1 MASQFRYR
9 GCSVF
14 GLLLLLALPAAA
26 QVQVGDNLN
35 LNLNGIMTAGYNGVY
50 GNQINSSHGLNVGG
64 NGTLSGSYYDPN
76 FLTFSLSPYYNQSRQ
91 NSNARSIFN
100 DGGFD
105 FTSNL
110 FSGSHFPG
118 SVGFSKSWD
127 SEGILN
133 LPGQQNYTTRS
144 SGQGFNIGWGAFVP
158 DWPTLTAT
166 FSDGHGDY
174 SVPGT
179 DLHGNNIYRNLAL
192 RSGYMIAGFNLSAG
206 YNIGNSD
213 SNIPVVFGPQTIE
226 HVHSNNDSFTFSAS
240 HLLPMHGTFG
250 SSFTRSYI
258 SSNYLGSGY
267 HGTVD
272 TLNANAGVNPTQKLN
287 ISAGMSYT
295 DSLSGSL
302 YQSLVPGTVGTANA
316 SPSATSTIGGFYQ
329 TSDMSSHAFTLSGIA
344 NYVVGHGVQVEADA
358 QRRQQTYLGSS
369 YAANTFGGGII
380 YTREALGG
388 FFSASANV
396 TDNNGDYS
404 HGDSIGFSSN
414 VAFTRAIQQ
423 WNVSADFTY
432 AQNVQAYLI
441 TYTNSFY
448 VYTGNVR
455 RRLWGGRTVWS
466 ASAAGSRSALSA
478 QPHTGNSS
486 QSYSTSLGFHHYTFA
501 GSYSKSDGFGLLGA
515 AGVTPL
521 PPGVPPGV
529 IPPEWILLYG
539 GHSQSFSMGA
549 SPVRRLSLGAG
560 FSKAHSNTATGGVAS
575 WNDNEQITANLNYQ
589 LRKLTFSAGYGRLL
603 QGFSA
608 SGLPAAN
615 VNSFFVGFSRSFN
628 FF

>member
-1 MASQFRYR
+1 MMASQFRSR

-14 GLLLLLALPAAA
+14 GLLLLLTLPLPA

-35 LNLNGIMTAGYNGVY
+35 LNLNGIMSAGYNGVY
-50 GNQINSSHGLNVGG
+50 GNLINSSHGLNVGG

-76 FLTFSLSPYYNQSRQ
+76 FLNFNFSPYYNQSRQ
-91 NSNARSIFN
+91 NSDSRSIFN

-118 SVGFSKSWD
+118 SVGFSKSWN

-133 LPGQQNYTTRS
+133 LPGLQNYTTQS
-144 SGQGFNIGWGAFVP
+144 SGQGLNIGWGAFVP
-158 DWPTLTAT
+158 DWPSLTAT
-166 FSDGHGDY
+166 FSDGHSDY

-179 DLHGNNIYRNLAL
+179 DLNGNNTYHNLAL
-192 RSGYMIAGFNLSAG
+192 RSAYMVGGFNLSAG
-206 YNIGNSD
+206 YNIGNSE
-213 SNIPVVFGPQTIE
+213 SNIPVVFGPQTVE
-226 HVHSNNDSFTFSAS
+226 HVNSDNNSFTFSAS
-240 HLLPMHGTFG
+240 HLLPMHGSFG
-250 SSFTRSYI
+250 SSFSRSYI
-258 SSNYLGSGY
+258 NSNYLGSGY

-287 ISAGMSYT
+287 FSVGMSYT
-295 DSLSGSL
+295 DSLTGAL
-302 YQSLVPGTVGTANA
+302 YQSLLPGSNGGAA
-316 SPSATSTIGGFYQ
+316 SSVNGVYQ
-329 TSDMSSHAFTLSGIA
+329 SNMSSNAFSVSGIT

-369 YAANTFGGGII
+369 YGANTFGGGIT
-380 YTREALGG
+380 YSAGVLGG
-388 FFSASANV
+388 FLSASANV
-396 TDNNGDYS
+396 TDSNGDYS
-404 HGDSIGFSSN
+404 NGNSIGFSTN
-414 VAFTRAIQQ
+414 LAFSRAIQQ
-423 WNVSADFTY
+423 WNVSGDFTY

-448 VYTGNVR
+448 VYTGNIR
-455 RRLWGGRTVWS
+455 RRLMNGHMVWS
-466 ASAAGSRSALSA
+466 ASAAGSRSALTA
-478 QPHTGNSS
+478 QPNTGNSS
-486 QSYSTSLGFHHYTFA
+486 QSYSTSLGLHHYTLA
-501 GSYSKSDGFGLLGA
+501 GGYAKSSGFGLLGL
-515 AGVTPL
+515 GGLNPL
-521 PPGVPPGV
+521 PPGLPPGV

-539 GHSQSFSMGA
+539 GHSYSFSLGA
-549 SPVRRLSLGAG
+549 SPVRRLSLGAS
-560 FSKAHSNTATGGVAS
+560 FSKARSNTSTGGVAS
-575 WNDNEQITANLNYQ
+575 WNDNEQINGNLNYR

>member
-1 MASQFRYR
+1 MMASQFRSR

-14 GLLLLLALPAAA
+14 GLLLLLALPLPA

-35 LNLNGIMTAGYNGVY
+35 LNLNGIMSAGYNGVY
-50 GNQINSSHGLNVGG
+50 GNLINSSHGLNVGG
-64 NGTLSGSYYDPN
+64 NGTLSGSYYDPSFLN
-76 FLTFSLSPYYNQSRQ
+76 FSFSPYYNQSRQ
-91 NSNARSIFN
+91 NSDSRSIFN

-118 SVGFSKSWD
+118 SVGFSKSWN

-133 LPGQQNYTTRS
+133 LPGLQNYTTQS
-144 SGQGFNIGWGAFVP
+144 SGQGLNIGWGAFVP
-158 DWPTLTAT
+158 DWPSLTAT
-166 FSDGHGDY
+166 FSDGHSDY

-179 DLHGNNIYRNLAL
+179 DLNGNNTYHNLAL
-192 RSGYMIAGFNLSAG
+192 RSAYMVGGFNLSAG
-206 YNIGNSD
+206 YNIGNSE
-213 SNIPVVFGPQTIE
+213 SNIPVVFGPQTVE
-226 HVHSNNDSFTFSAS
+226 HVNSDNNSFTFSAS
-240 HLLPMHGTFG
+240 HLLPMHGSFG
-250 SSFTRSYI
+250 SSFSRSYI
-258 SSNYLGSGY
+258 NSNYLGSGY

-287 ISAGMSYT
+287 FSVGMSYT
-295 DSLSGSL
+295 DSLTGAL
-302 YQSLVPGTVGTANA
+302 YQSLLPGSNGGAA
-316 SPSATSTIGGFYQ
+316 SSVNGVYQ
-329 TSDMSSHAFTLSGIA
+329 SNMSSNAFSVSGIT

-369 YAANTFGGGII
+369 YGANSFGGGIT
-380 YTREALGG
+380 YSAGVLGG
-388 FFSASANV
+388 FLSASANV
-396 TDNNGDYS
+396 TDSNGDYS
-404 HGDSIGFSSN
+404 NGNSIGFSTN
-414 VAFTRAIQQ
+414 LAFSRAIQQ
-423 WNVSADFTY
+423 WNVSGDFTY

-448 VYTGNVR
+448 VYTGNIR
-455 RRLWGGRTVWS
+455 RRLMNGRMVWS
-466 ASAAGSRSALSA
+466 ASAAGSRSALTA
-478 QPHTGNSS
+478 QPNTGNSS
-486 QSYSTSLGFHHYTFA
+486 QSYSTSLGLHHYTLA
-501 GSYSKSDGFGLLGA
+501 GSYAKSSGFGLLGL
-515 AGVTPL
+515 GGLNPL
-521 PPGVPPGV
+521 PPGLPPGV

-539 GHSQSFSMGA
+539 GHSYSFSLGA
-549 SPVRRLSLGAG
+549 SPVRRLSLGAS
-560 FSKAHSNTATGGVAS
+560 FSKARSNTSTGGVAS
-575 WNDNEQITANLNYQ
+575 WNDSEQINGNLNYR

>member
-1 MASQFRYR
+1 MASQFRFR

-14 GLLLLLALPAAA
+14 GLLLLLALPAIA
-26 QVQVGDNLN
+26 QVQVGDNLS
-35 LNLNGIMTAGYNGVY
+35 LNLNGIMSAGYNGVY

-76 FLTFSLSPYYNQSRQ
+76 LLNFNLSPYYNQSRQ
-91 NSNARSIFN
+91 NSNSRSIFN

-127 SEGILN
+127 SQGILN
-133 LPGQQNYTTRS
+133 LPGLQNYTTRS

-158 DWPTLTAT
+158 DWPSLTAT
-166 FSDGHGDY
+166 FSDGHGNY

-179 DLHGNNIYRNLAL
+179 DLNGNNTYHNLAL
-192 RSGYMIAGFNLSAG
+192 RSGYMIKGFNLSAG

-213 SNIPVVFGPQTIE
+213 SNIPLVFGPEMVQ
-226 HVHSNNDSFTFSAS
+226 HVHSNNDSFTFNAS
-240 HLLPMHGTFG
+240 HLLPMHGSFG
-250 SSFTRSYI
+250 SSFSRSYI

-272 TLNANAGVNPTQKLN
+272 TVNANAGVNPTQKLN
-287 ISAGMSYT
+287 FSVGMSYT
-295 DSLSGSL
+295 DSLTGAL
-302 YQSLVPGTVGTANA
+302 YQSLLPGAGTSGTPAVGGVYQQSNLSSNA
-316 SPSATSTIGGFYQ
+316 FSIN
-329 TSDMSSHAFTLSGIA
+329 GIA

-369 YAANTFGGGII
+369 YGANTFGGGIT
-380 YTREALGG
+380 YSTSVLGG
-388 FFSASANV
+388 FLSASANV
-396 TDNNGDYS
+396 TDNNGDYTN
-404 HGDSIGFSSN
+404 GNSIGFSTN
-414 VAFTRAIQQ
+414 LAFNRAIQR

-432 AQNVQAYLI
+432 AQNVQAFLI

-455 RRLWGGRTVWS
+455 RRLWDGRMVWS
-466 ASAAGSRSALSA
+466 ASAAGSRSALTA
-478 QPHTGNSS
+478 QPQTGNSS
-486 QSYSTSLGFHHYTFA
+486 QSYSTSLGLHHYTLA
-501 GSYSKSDGFGLLGA
+501 GSYAKSDGFGLLGA
-515 AGVTPL
+515 GGLTPL
-521 PPGVPPGV
+521 TPGVPLGV

-539 GHSQSFSMGA
+539 GHSYSLSLGA
-549 SPVRRLSLGAG
+549 TPVRRLSLGAS
-560 FSKAHSNTATGGVAS
+560 FSKARSNTSSGGIAS
-575 WNDNEQITANLNYQ
+575 WNDNEQINANLNYQ

-603 QGFSA
+603 QGFST

>member
-1 MASQFRYR
+1 MMASQFRSR

-14 GLLLLLALPAAA
+14 GLLLLLALPLPA

-35 LNLNGIMTAGYNGVY
+35 LNLNGIMSAGYNGVY
-50 GNQINSSHGLNVGG
+50 GNLINSSHGLNVGG

-76 FLTFSLSPYYNQSRQ
+76 FLNFNFSPYYNQSRQ
-91 NSNARSIFN
+91 NSDSRSIFN

-118 SVGFSKSWD
+118 SVGFSKSWN

-133 LPGQQNYTTRS
+133 LPGLQNYTTQS
-144 SGQGFNIGWGAFVP
+144 SGQGLNIGWGAFVP
-158 DWPTLTAT
+158 DWPSLTAT
-166 FSDGHGDY
+166 FSDGHSDY

-179 DLHGNNIYRNLAL
+179 DLNGNNTYHNLAL
-192 RSGYMIAGFNLSAG
+192 RSAYMVGGFNLSAG
-206 YNIGNSD
+206 YNIGNSE
-213 SNIPVVFGPQTIE
+213 SNIPVVFGPQTVE
-226 HVHSNNDSFTFSAS
+226 HVNSDNNSFTFSAS
-240 HLLPMHGTFG
+240 HLLPMHGSFG
-250 SSFTRSYI
+250 SSFSRSYI
-258 SSNYLGSGY
+258 NSNYLGSGY

-287 ISAGMSYT
+287 FSVGMSYT
-295 DSLSGSL
+295 DSLTGAL
-302 YQSLVPGTVGTANA
+302 YQSLLPGSNGGAA
-316 SPSATSTIGGFYQ
+316 SSVNGVYQ
-329 TSDMSSHAFTLSGIA
+329 SNMSSNAFSVSGIT

-369 YAANTFGGGII
+369 YGANSFGGGIT
-380 YTREALGG
+380 YSAGVLGG
-388 FFSASANV
+388 FLSASANV
-396 TDNNGDYS
+396 TDSNGDYS
-404 HGDSIGFSSN
+404 NGNSIGFSTN
-414 VAFTRAIQQ
+414 LAFSRAIQQ
-423 WNVSADFTY
+423 WNVSGDFTY

-448 VYTGNVR
+448 VYTGNIR
-455 RRLWGGRTVWS
+455 RRLMNGRMVWS
-466 ASAAGSRSALSA
+466 ASAAGSRSALTA
-478 QPHTGNSS
+478 QPNTGNSS
-486 QSYSTSLGFHHYTFA
+486 QSYSTSLGLHHYTLA
-501 GSYSKSDGFGLLGA
+501 GSYAKSSGFGLLGL
-515 AGVTPL
+515 GGLNPL
-521 PPGVPPGV
+521 PPGLPPGV

-539 GHSQSFSMGA
+539 GHSYSFSLGA
-549 SPVRRLSLGAG
+549 SPVRRLSLGAS
-560 FSKAHSNTATGGVAS
+560 FSKARSNTSTGGVAS
-575 WNDNEQITANLNYQ
+575 WNDSEQINGNLNYR